1 MPISPN
7 SFDDD
12 RIFLAVVLGQDAIE
26 QGGLA
31 STQIAVSTVTG
42 MGFAAAAVFASVI
55 VSVMGNLDMRQ
66 SAATDKNVA
75 VHIGLRRRQFK
86 EILFKNFDDGA
97 LRPIEVAHIEGAHV
111 FQKRDQT
118 AHRMGDDLLALFGGC
133 GGRVSGDAQ

>member
-1 MPISPN
+1 
-7 SFDDD
+7 
-12 RIFLAVVLGQDAIE
+12 
-26 QGGLA
+26 
-31 STQIAVSTVTG
+31 

-55 VSVMGNLDMRQ
+55 VSVMGNLDMRRG
-66 SAATDKNVA
+66 AATDKNVA

-118 AHRMGDDLLALFGGC
+118 AHRMGDDLLALFGG
-133 GGRVSGDAQ
+133 GGGCVSGDAQ